1 MTEHALAPA
10 RRVRTSSA
18 TLAFAFGASALA
30 TAGAATAVVAP
41 AAQAAETTYTVQAG
55 DGWWIISQR
64 TGVSTSQLMLLNGMT
79 SSDMLHPGMVLKT
92 SGAVSST
99 TTSGTYTVQPGDGW
113 WIISQRTGTSMSTL
127 QQLNGMTSST
137 MLHPGMVLKTTGT
150 TTAAAPAPVVRQS
163 SGKQAAIDF
172 ALAKIADP
180 NTYYTWGGNGPYGY
194 DCSGLTRAAFAQAGI
209 TIPRTSH
216 DQYMGA
222 RSYHS
227 LSDAQPGDLVFWSNQ
242 STGRMYHVAIYLGN
256 GKIAHALNPTDD
268 LVVTSIDIMTS
279 NRMAVVGRY

>member
-1 MTEHALAPA
+1 MTEHTLAPA
-10 RRVRTSSA
+10 RRIRTSSA
-18 TLAFAFGASALA
+18 TLALALGASALA
-30 TAGAATAVVAP
+30 TAGAASAVVAP
-41 AAQAAETTYTVQAG
+41 AAQAVESTYTVQAG

-79 SSDMLHPGMVLKT
+79 SADMLHPGMVLKT
-92 SGAVSST
+92 SGT
-99 TTSGTYTVQPGDGW
+99 TTST
-113 WIISQRTGTSMSTL
+113 
-127 QQLNGMTSST
+127 
-137 MLHPGMVLKTTGT
+137 
-150 TTAAAPAPVVRQS
+150 APVIRQS

-172 ALAKIADP
+172 ALAKVADP
-180 NTYYTWGGNGPYGY
+180 DTYYAWGGNGPYGY
-194 DCSGLTRAAFAQAGI
+194 DCSGLTKAAFAQAGI

-242 STGRMYHVAIYLGN
+242 STGRMYHVAVYLGN
-256 GKIAHALNPTDD
+256 GKVAHAMNPTDD
-268 LVVTSIDIMTS
+268 LVVTTIDVMTS

>member
-18 TLAFAFGASALA
+18 TLAFAFGASAL
-30 TAGAATAVVAP
+30 AGAATAVVAP

-79 SSDMLHPGMVLKT
+79 SSDLLHPGMVLKT

-127 QQLNGMTSST
+127 QQRNGMTSST

-216 DQYMGA
+216 DQYTGA

-227 LSDAQPGDLVFWSNQ
+227 LSNAQPGDLVFWSNQ

>member
-1 MTEHALAPA
+1 MTEHTLAPA
-10 RRVRTSSA
+10 RRIRTSSA
-18 TLAFAFGASALA
+18 TLALALGASALA
-30 TAGAATAVVAP
+30 TAGAASAVVAP
-41 AAQAAETTYTVQAG
+41 AAQAAESTYTVQAG

-64 TGVSTSQLMLLNGMT
+64 TGVSISQLMLLNGMT

-92 SGAVSST
+92 SGTVTST
-99 TTSGTYTVQPGDGW
+99 AGTYTVQPGDGW
-113 WIISQRTGTSMSTL
+113 WIISQRTGVSMSTL
-127 QQLNGMTSST
+127 QKINGMTAST
-137 MLHPGMVLKTTGT
+137 ELHPGMVLKTSGT
-150 TTAAAPAPVVRQS
+150 TTSTAPVIHQS

-172 ALAKIADP
+172 ALAKVADP
-180 NTYYTWGGNGPYGY
+180 DTYYAWGGNGPYGY
-194 DCSGLTRAAFAQAGI
+194 DCSGLTKAAFAQAGI

-256 GKIAHALNPTDD
+256 GKVAHAMNPTDD
-268 LVVTSIDIMTS
+268 LVVTTIDVMTS

>member
-18 TLAFAFGASALA
+18 TLAFAFGASAL
-30 TAGAATAVVAP
+30 AGAATAVVAP

-216 DQYMGA
+216 DQYRGA

-227 LSDAQPGDLVFWSNQ
+227 LSNAQPGDLVFWSNQ

>member
-64 TGVSTSQLMLLNGMT
+64 TG
-79 SSDMLHPGMVLKT
+79 
-92 SGAVSST
+92 
-99 TTSGTYTVQPGDGW
+99 
-113 WIISQRTGTSMSTL
+113 TSMSTL
-127 QQLNGMTSST
+127 QQRNGMTSST

-216 DQYMGA
+216 DQYTGA

-227 LSDAQPGDLVFWSNQ
+227 LSNAQPGDLVFWSNQ